1 MSLRWYGWV
10 FNTTAPIIHLSLEQ
24 WSGRIAP
31 TPSLTHAWLKPG
43 RKSFVFLPGAPRWGK
58 RHQTESESQE
68 SFQDLESLSE
78 TPPPPQTEKVTFKS
92 RWIHQHQRDV
102 RRERQLKCRPCFYSS
117 GLKALRANS
126 LKWHLY
132 FERCG
137 SARENKTSSCQ
148 NQKRSGKFTPRFFF
162 CWACFSLLKKAGLFF
177 FFFYIL

>member
-1 MSLRWYGWV
+1 MKWKNRP
-10 FNTTAPIIHLSLEQ
+10 N
-24 WSGRIAP
+24 
-31 TPSLTHAWLKPG
+31 
-43 RKSFVFLPGAPRWGK
+43 
-58 RHQTESESQE
+58 SESDTCVIKTGKE
-68 SFQDLESLSE
+68 IICFPSRCSAMREKTSDGVGVGGVVPGFREPVWNF
-78 TPPPPQTEKVTFKS
+78 PPQPQTEKVTFKS

-126 LKWHLY
+126 LNWHLY

-177 FFFYIL
+177 FFFFYIR